1 MVELAEVLRRHWPA
15 YEQRFGSAL
24 LPSHRRAVEAILRCR
39 TPALGGQLFGC
50 TLCGGK
56 HFAYHSCNHRAC
68 PKCGHAEAQQW
79 IETQKDRLLPV
90 PYFLVTFTV
99 PEQLRDIIR
108 SHQKQFYG
116 LLFSESAATLQ
127 EIAAHPKHLGAQLG
141 FLGILHTWSRQLV
154 FHPHIHFVIPGGGLT
169 PDHLQWKRIKNS
181 DFFLPEKVLA
191 MRFRNRLQQALRG
204 SPLLALIPQKVWQ
217 LDWVVDCLPV
227 GNGETTLRYLA
238 NYVYRTA
245 LGSQRILK
253 DENDRITFRFRRG
266 DNGRLETLT
275 LTAQEFIR
283 RFLQHV
289 LPRGFQRVRYF
300 GWMAPAATARWQR
313 ILALL
318 DWKAQPKPAKPV
330 WSAPHCS
337 NCDRPMIL
345 IGTLPRA
352 PP

>member
-1 MVELAEVLRRHWPA
+1 VVELAEVLRRHWPA
-15 YEQRFGSAL
+15 YEQRFGSAI

-39 TPALGGQLFGC
+39 TPALGGQC
-50 TLCGGK
+50 YRCSDCGRE
-56 HFAYHSCNHRAC
+56 HFAWHSCNHRAC
-68 PKCGHAEAQQW
+68 PKCGHGEAQQW
-79 IETQKDRLLPV
+79 IEKQKCRLLPV

-99 PEQLRDIIR
+99 PEELRAIIR
-108 SHQKQFYG
+108 ANQKLFYG

-127 EIAAHPKHLGAQLG
+127 EIAAHPKHLGAELG

-154 FHPHIHFVIPGGGLT
+154 FHPHVHFVVPGGGLT
-169 PDHLQWKRIKNS
+169 ADQLHWKRIKDP

-191 MRFRNRLQQALRG
+191 MRFRNRLKQALQG
-204 SPLLALIPQKVWQ
+204 SPLLAAIPEKVWR

-227 GNGETTLRYLA
+227 GSGETTLRYLA

-253 DENDRITFRFRRG
+253 DENDRITFRFRRS

-275 LTAQEFIR
+275 LTSHEFIR

-289 LPRGFQRVRYF
+289 LPPGFQRVRYF
-300 GWMAPAATARWQR
+300 GWMAPAAKARWQR

-318 DWKAQPKPAKPV
+318 DWKARPKPAQAALPV
-330 WSAPHCS
+330 PHCPT
-337 NCDRPMIL
+337 CDRPMSL
-345 IGTLPRA
+345 IGTIARA